1 MYFFISVLCVTE
13 FTTSCLWWCIKHSL
27 CWVLQWRGIMIIQI
41 SHCTLHCI
49 ILYHS
54 IIFWNRLMVNLVFIF
69 CLFFLSTWYFYQYI
83 SFLEKEEEKFTSS
96 GAARTSW
103 WEGMFQN
110 QVDKLCSHTHPSKP
124 IFNIY
129 LNNSKSVHLR
139 LIFRY

>member
-1 MYFFISVLCVTE
+1 
-13 FTTSCLWWCIKHSL
+13 
-27 CWVLQWRGIMIIQI
+27 
-41 SHCTLHCI
+41 
-49 ILYHS
+49 
-54 IIFWNRLMVNLVFIF
+54 MVNFVFIF

-124 IFNIY
+124 IFNI
-129 LNNSKSVHLR
+129 
-139 LIFRY
+139 F